1 MDDCTAA
8 LSSLTYAIK
17 AERILAELGV
27 SARVVKLDASV
38 SRRGCEYGISFDCRD
53 LPYVKTALKS
63 AGISARRYLKGGGE
77 IF

>member
-27 SARVVKLDASV
+27 SSRVVKLDASV

-53 LPYVKTALKS
+53 LPHVKTALKS
-63 AGISARRYLKGGGE
+63 VGISARRYLKGGGE